1 MSLRRL
7 GAAARVCNSV
17 PESGAGWPRAPG
29 QHGLQ
34 VKSISKF
41 KKKGKKRLPTL
52 QKLKQMAVFF
62 VGKQHTLSSM
72 KVYPSQFYNS
82 Y

>member
-34 VKSISKF
+34 VKPISKF
-41 KKKGKKRLPTL
+41 KKRGKKKAAYVTKIKANGGIFCRKTAYSELYEGVPFTVL
-52 QKLKQMAVFF
+52 
-62 VGKQHTLSSM
+62 
-72 KVYPSQFYNS
+72 
-82 Y
+82 